1 MATLMEKDVLLEYA
15 HIGHLLPE
23 KKTPEARQDS
33 IKMGKLRKHIMMSE
47 PQTLDFKEMVQ
58 QEISEKSQDVAE
70 LENTDIDSIIIN
82 ER

>member
-58 QEISEKSQDVAE
+58 KIRDLRTKYEKT
-70 LENTDIDSIIIN
+70 NNKN
-82 ER
+82 EMAGWWI